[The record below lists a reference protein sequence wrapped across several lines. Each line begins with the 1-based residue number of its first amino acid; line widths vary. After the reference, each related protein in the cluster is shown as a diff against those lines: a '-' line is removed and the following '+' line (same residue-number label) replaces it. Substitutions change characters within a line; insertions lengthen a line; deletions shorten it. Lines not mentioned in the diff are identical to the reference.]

1 MSTVGDASN
10 PVSPN
15 GVQPGSSGYQSGSG
29 HDPEPG
35 PSGYQPGSAIDPEP
49 GPSRY
54 QPGSDTDPEPGPS
67 RHNSGQLPTSNQ
79 NRGFASGSGLHLEPE
94 PGPSGYQAASNYSD
108 GQLFVELDQS
118 SSSQHVRESSG
129 LQPAQSGYDQF
140 VVDDGESVD
149 DDADAGYLQVVTESF
164 DQEPGPSDFEPFQAE
179 PEADHNPEARPSEYP
194 SASQAGAYHRGNDDP
209 VDLPDHG
216 LLLDNEPGPSGL
228 NQSRNSPVEES
239 GPSGYQNEPGPS
251 NYSGEA
257 LRDNREAGNR
267 LIELIHGEIS
277 NPPSPLGG
285 RVVHI
290 DSDSDDEDL
299 SLADSLQGRS
309 GRIAYFGLPFMPDA
323 GSNPSSPQAGPSF
336 GPAKRRNVQ
345 ADSYN
350 VFGNGK
356 RSRFEPT
363 PGPSNSSAQ
372 HHQQRNHLNVS
383 RSALAHPLRFLV
395 LLTEL

>member
-1 MSTVGDASN
+1 MSTVGDISN
-10 PVSPN
+10 PASPN
-15 GVQPGSSGYQSGSG
+15 GVQPGPSGYQSGAG
-29 HDPEPG
+29 RDPEPG
-35 PSGYQPGSAIDPEP
+35 PSGNLPGSGVDPEP

-54 QPGSDTDPEPGPS
+54 QPGSDSDPQPGPS

-79 NRGFASGSGLHLEPE
+79 SRGFASGSGLPLEPE
-94 PGPSGYQAASNYSD
+94 PGPGGYQAASNYNEGPMFHEL
-108 GQLFVELDQS
+108 GQS
-118 SSSQHVRESSG
+118 PARIVRESSG
-129 LQPAQSGYDQF
+129 PQPGQSGYGRF

-149 DDADAGYLQVVTESF
+149 DDDDDAGYLQVVTESF
-164 DQEPGPSDFEPFQAE
+164 DQEPGPSNFEQFRSE
-179 PEADHNPEARPSEYP
+179 PEAEGNPEARPSEYP
-194 SASQAGAYHRGNDDP
+194 AVSQAGDYHRVDADP

-251 NYSGEA
+251 NYIGGAS
-257 LRDNREAGNR
+257 RDSRDVGSR

-285 RVVHI
+285 RVISI
-290 DSDSDDEDL
+290 DSDSDDEDV
-299 SLADSLQGRS
+299 SLADSLQGQP

-323 GSNPSSPQAGPSF
+323 ASNPSSPQAGPSF
-336 GPAKRRNVQ
+336 GPPKRRNVQ
-345 ADSYN
+345 ADSY

-363 PGPSNSSAQ
+363 PGPSNSSGQ
-372 HHQQRNHLNVS
+372 HQLQRNHLNVS
-383 RSALAHPLRFLV
+383 RSVFL
-395 LLTEL
+395 LFGRYF

>member
-1 MSTVGDASN
+1 MKYVSDLGQATFKGFRSFVLVKADVFFKFLFSSQSVSTVGDASN

-94 PGPSGYQAASNYSD
+94 PGPSGYQAA
-108 GQLFVELDQS
+108 
-118 SSSQHVRESSG
+118 
-129 LQPAQSGYDQF
+129 
-140 VVDDGESVD
+140 SVD